1 MNLLLE
7 CHWQILKSIIGS
19 KWLWALLFFGIF
31 ILINYFYLAS
41 LPLPPFLLFF
51 LPSAP
56 LPILNNERTVLK
68 HWRVTVGSI
77 EWRLVDIAQEGWQV
91 QAWLAPHQCPKV
103 KVPCLP
109 CANEHWQLRLPETR
123 NWWLN
128 CECLHVLRPL
138 VFIWKAVISSTTLY
152 SMDPTRNN

>member
-19 KWLWALLFFGIF
+19 KMIMGTAVLW
-31 ILINYFYLAS
+31 NFYLDKLFLPCLPRSPS
-41 LPLPPFLLFF
+41 LSPFF

-56 LPILNNERTVLK
+56 LPILNNERTVL
-68 HWRVTVGSI
+68 VTVGSI

-91 QAWLAPHQCPKV
+91 QAWFAPHQCPKV

-109 CANEHWQLRLPETR
+109 CPM
-123 NWWLN
+123 
-128 CECLHVLRPL
+128 
-138 VFIWKAVISSTTLY
+138 STGSLGFLKLGTG
-152 SMDPTRNN
+152 D